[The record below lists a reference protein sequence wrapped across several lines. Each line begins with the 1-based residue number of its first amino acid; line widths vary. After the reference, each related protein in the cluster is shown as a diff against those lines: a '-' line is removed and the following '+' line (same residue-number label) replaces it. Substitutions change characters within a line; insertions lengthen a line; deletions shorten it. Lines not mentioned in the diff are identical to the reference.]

1 MIKRGEIYWVQFDPV
16 VGSEINKMRPAL
28 VVSNDHNNE
37 LADTITVLPITSSTN
52 KIYPFETLIPKGT
65 GGLTVDS
72 KAKSNQIRTIDKKR
86 IKSLLGNI
94 PESILQ
100 NIEKAIKTHLDLD

>member
-16 VGSEINKMRPAL
+16 VGSEISKMRLAL

-37 LADTITVLPITSSTN
+37 LADTITVLPITSSTD
-52 KIYPFETLIPKGT
+52 KLYPFETFIHKGI

-86 IKSLLGNI
+86 IKSLLGILPKN
-94 PESILQ
+94 ILQ
-100 NIEKAIKTHLDLD
+100 DVENAIKIHLDLE